1 MTPSVL
7 FYVQHLLGIGH
18 LRRAHHL
25 IDGMAREG
33 FAVTLVSGG
42 RPLPELTATAARRV
56 VQLPSISTSDP
67 SFKKLVGGDGR
78 PVDDALWS
86 ARRDALLA
94 AFAEAKPDAL
104 VIEAYPFGRRAFRR
118 ELQPLIAAARAATT
132 RALVLCSLRDIVV
145 APADEKRMDEIIA
158 RVRADFDAVL
168 VHGDPRLVTL
178 EASFART
185 SEIADRLLYTG
196 YVNGPPTSIGG
207 GETAGAGEVLVS
219 AGGGA
224 MGGALLRA
232 ALGARRL
239 GCLADA
245 GWRLL
250 AGPNLPAEEFAAL
263 SADLPD
269 GVVVERY
276 RSDFSQMLRRCRVS
290 VSQAGYNTVL
300 EIIAAVAPAVL
311 VPFAEMQETEQT
323 LRAELLAA
331 RGVVEMV
338 APTALSPQ
346 RLADAIERA
355 ATRGPAALKLDTE
368 GVRRSALII
377 AGMICGRAVPDMAK
391 I

>member
-1 MTPSVL
+1 MTRSVL

-33 FAVTLVSGG
+33 IAVTLVSGG
-42 RPLPELTATAARRV
+42 KPLPELTAGAAGRV
-56 VQLPSISTSDP
+56 VQLPPISTSDP
-67 SFKKLVGGDGR
+67 SFKKLVGADGR
-78 PVDDALWS
+78 PVDDTLWS
-86 ARRDALLA
+86 ARRDVLLA
-94 AFAEAKPDAL
+94 AFAEAQPDAL

-118 ELQPLIAAARAATT
+118 ELQPLVAAARAGTPRT
-132 RALVLCSLRDIVV
+132 LVLCSLRDIVV
-145 APADEKRMDEIIA
+145 APAGEKRLDEIIA

-178 EASFART
+178 EASFARA
-185 SEIADRLLYTG
+185 SEIADRLIYTG
-196 YVNGPPTSIGG
+196 YITAPQTSIGG

-232 ALGARRL
+232 ALEARRC

-250 AGPNLPAEEFAAL
+250 AGPNLPAEEFARL
-263 SADLPD
+263 CVDLPD

-276 RSDFSQMLRRCRVS
+276 RSDFSQMLRRSRVS

-300 EIIAAVAPAVL
+300 EIIAARAPAVL
-311 VPFAEMQETEQT
+311 VPFAEMRETEQT
-323 LRAELLAA
+323 LRAELLAT

-338 APTALSPQ
+338 APTALSSG

-355 ATRGPAALKLDTE
+355 AARGPAALKLDTE
-368 GVRRSALII
+368 GARRSALII
-377 AGMICGRAVPDMAK
+377 AGMICGRTLPDMAK